1 LDSNTKVRE
10 FETTTQEVLP
20 DEDDSYQIVVTTRIQ
35 GVTTTTRVPR
45 KLPDDERARP
55 LHDELKKAKE
65 HSLNSPLKII
75 SVTSDNG
82 ESLSREVVELPP
94 MVELPAH
101 ARQGAVAS
109 SSATHARDNSASCY
123 KESKPP
129 QLSSLG
135 TLSPAK
141 PSGYF
146 SRRWR
151 IAAAEEAGLDSAG
164 VLSQEKVNKVDSQRN
179 HSENCCTLPQT
190 QGLKTLL
197 VLLSG
202 EPAAPDIRTPSKKD
216 EKRRKKLEA
225 RLAVQSATWK
235 NEFDFLALNDTPSKK
250 DKKRRK
256 KLEARLAV
264 QSATW
269 KNEFDF
275 LALNDIQ
282 GYHCQYCVL
291 ANANSHPSDQ
301 LSTGYKLN
309 ADTKL
314 PNPIPSKQ
322 IIEQHSQD
330 ERHKQ
335 NQSKR
340 VDQLRQE
347 ADAAS
352 PPPPLLSPY
361 SSHKSPATMQHL
373 ALGGGGE
380 GMHTFDDSSYR
391 ETQHEVLAMSDA
403 AACGQQERHGDDY
416 NTFRNKLHNT
426 EWCQKY
432 RDTNLIQSHGVTDMS
447 QMTTPRLSVT
457 IDVAAPKIYAVDNS
471 TVAAAKDGS
480 STSTTTTSSSSSS
493 SNGHSSSS
501 SGAGQRLAGISAPSL
516 MPHALVA

>member
-1 LDSNTKVRE
+1 MSSEPIVGCKRSAPEEWRLDSNTKVRE

-20 DEDDSYQIVVTTRIQ
+20 DEDDSYQIVVTTRI
-35 GVTTTTRVPR
+35 TTTRVPR

-55 LHDELKKAKE
+55 LHDELKKAQE
-65 HSLNSPLKII
+65 HPLNSPLKII
-75 SVTSDNG
+75 GVTSDNG
-82 ESLSREVVELPP
+82 ESLSREV
-94 MVELPAH
+94 VELPAH

-141 PSGYF
+141 VPSGFF

-202 EPAAPDIRTPSKKD
+202 EPAAPDIR
-216 EKRRKKLEA
+216 
-225 RLAVQSATWK
+225 
-235 NEFDFLALNDTPSKK
+235 TPSKK

-373 ALGGGGE
+373 APGGGGE

-457 IDVAAPKIYAVDNS
+457 IDAAAPKIYAVDNS
-471 TVAAAKDGS
+471 TVAAKDGS
-480 STSTTTTSSSSSS
+480 KASTTTTSSSSSS

-501 SGAGQRLAGISAPSL
+501 GGAGQHLAGISAPSL
-516 MPHALVA
+516 MPHTLVA

>member
-1 LDSNTKVRE
+1 
-10 FETTTQEVLP
+10 
-20 DEDDSYQIVVTTRIQ
+20 
-35 GVTTTTRVPR
+35 
-45 KLPDDERARP
+45 
-55 LHDELKKAKE
+55 
-65 HSLNSPLKII
+65 
-75 SVTSDNG
+75 
-82 ESLSREVVELPP
+82 

-123 KESKPP
+123 KESKAP

-135 TLSPAK
+135 TLAGDEAESAQQENK
-141 PSGYF
+141 
-146 SRRWR
+146 

-216 EKRRKKLEA
+216 NKRR
-225 RLAVQSATWK
+225 R
-235 NEFDFLALNDTPSKK
+235 
-250 DKKRRK
+250 KRARK

-335 NQSKR
+335 NQIKG
-340 VDQLRQE
+340 VDQLRQG

-361 SSHKSPATMQHL
+361 SSHKNPATMQHL
-373 ALGGGGE
+373 APGEGE

-391 ETQHEVLAMSDA
+391 ETQHDVLALSP
-403 AACGQQERHGDDY
+403 AACGQQVKHCNDY

-457 IDVAAPKIYAVDNS
+457 IDAAAPKIYAVDNS